1 MDYIF
6 LLIISCELLHEKS
19 QKQEFLEK
27 VPLAKGDL
35 ERYS

>member
-1 MDYIF
+1 MVYIF
-6 LLIISCELLHEKS
+6 LLIINCELFHEKI

-35 ERYS
+35 EGYS